1 MTKSK
6 QSGAALMRQSKA
18 ELADQVMTLTRRL
31 EELEAVTERKDN
43 RLEQQL
49 RQAIEMLPHPVII
62 YDLDD
67 YLVFFNQAYHDFFPY
82 MPPLEEVAG
91 KYFLDFIQ
99 YSIDMPGVV
108 VDPLLQED
116 LQAYQAKRLDRLH
129 NPPQGSFE
137 QFTSGCWQLVSEH
150 RIEGLGFFS
159 IRQDIT
165 DKVMAEQALAAAKDE
180 AESAS
185 KAKSE
190 FLASMSHE
198 FRTPMNAI
206 LGFAQ
211 MLQYNPK
218 EPLTDTQ
225 GSNIDNIIQGGQHL
239 LELIN
244 EILDLAQVE
253 SDHFRLNLKDVT
265 ANKLVANCLSLT
277 TSLAESRGITI
288 VDHFSD
294 APEVLLYTD
303 PLRFKQILINLLSNA
318 VKYNRKG
325 GMVSVEGQV
334 TDDDFLRLSVTDSGI
349 GISKEDSPNIFLR
362 FQRIKSDRTKPREG
376 TGIGLTVSNILVNR
390 MAGRIGFDSEVG
402 VGSTFWVELPLC
414 KNKNVLIWTDTLQV
428 GVVPIDQDH
437 QEIISLLNRLTL
449 GASYEVDLDAV
460 IEEMIDYTQYHFQR
474 EEAIMEACNYP
485 DLESHRDFHRKLII
499 KVNELASAWR
509 KNNNPETFHKLREFL
524 RGWWIGHI
532 INVDKKIS
540 EYAKGKER
548 DIAQALK
555 NYERQKGEG

>member
-211 MLQYNPK
+211 MFAARQ
-218 EPLTDTQ
+218 
-225 GSNIDNIIQGGQHL
+225 
-239 LELIN
+239 
-244 EILDLAQVE
+244 
-253 SDHFRLNLKDVT
+253 
-265 ANKLVANCLSLT
+265 
-277 TSLAESRGITI
+277 SR
-288 VDHFSD
+288 
-294 APEVLLYTD
+294 
-303 PLRFKQILINLLSNA
+303 
-318 VKYNRKG
+318 
-325 GMVSVEGQV
+325 
-334 TDDDFLRLSVTDSGI
+334 
-349 GISKEDSPNIFLR
+349 
-362 FQRIKSDRTKPREG
+362 
-376 TGIGLTVSNILVNR
+376 
-390 MAGRIGFDSEVG
+390 
-402 VGSTFWVELPLC
+402 
-414 KNKNVLIWTDTLQV
+414 
-428 GVVPIDQDH
+428 
-437 QEIISLLNRLTL
+437 
-449 GASYEVDLDAV
+449 
-460 IEEMIDYTQYHFQR
+460 
-474 EEAIMEACNYP
+474 
-485 DLESHRDFHRKLII
+485 
-499 KVNELASAWR
+499 
-509 KNNNPETFHKLREFL
+509 
-524 RGWWIGHI
+524 
-532 INVDKKIS
+532 
-540 EYAKGKER
+540 
-548 DIAQALK
+548 
-555 NYERQKGEG
+555 